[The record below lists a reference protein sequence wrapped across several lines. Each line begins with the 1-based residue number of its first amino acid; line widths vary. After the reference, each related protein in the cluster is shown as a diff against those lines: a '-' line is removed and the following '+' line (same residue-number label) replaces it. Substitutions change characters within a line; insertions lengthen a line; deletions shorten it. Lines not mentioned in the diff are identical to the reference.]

1 MRNAEDYDNWFA
13 DRRILLTGGFGFLGK
28 AIHRAAVDRGA
39 TVKVTDV
46 AAHPA
51 SGEHLDVTSAEST
64 VGAILEAEP
73 DVIIHL
79 AGVSH
84 INEAQSGPF
93 RAFDVNVLGTIN
105 VMRAAAK
112 LKNKRLY
119 PVHVVIASSNHVY
132 GTHPMMS
139 ARPEESTLNQLDVY
153 GASKHAADVVARSLG
168 MASHIPTVALRHVNA
183 YGPGGH
189 PSHITTAACAAAI
202 KGEPLTLRGD
212 GTARK
217 AYLDVTDVAAAYL
230 ALAKHACDLHV
241 IGRAFNAAP
250 AGTPPSV
257 TEWVDTVNQVAS
269 DRGWPAKAPV
279 VMAAGKGEQSGY
291 YEHLDA
297 AELRKWTGWWPR
309 VSPEVG
315 IGRLLDSLT

>member
-13 DRRILLTGGFGFLGK
+13 SRRILLTGGFGFLGK
-28 AIHRAAVDRGA
+28 AIAMAAVDRGA

-105 VMRAAAK
+105 VMRAAVK
-112 LKNKRLY
+112 LKGKRLY
-119 PVHVVIASSNHVY
+119 PVHVVVASSNHVY

-139 ARPEESTLNQLDVY
+139 ARLEESTLNQLDVY

-217 AYLDVTDVAAAYL
+217 AYLDVTDVAEAYL

-250 AGTPPSV
+250 FGPPPSV
-257 TEWVDTVNQVAS
+257 LEWVDTINQVAS
-269 DRGWPAKAPV
+269 DRGFAAKAPIAQPV
-279 VMAAGKGEQSGY
+279 GQGEQSGY

-297 AELRKWTGWWPR
+297 TAIKKMAGWWPR

-315 IGRLLDSLT
+315 IGRLLDVLL